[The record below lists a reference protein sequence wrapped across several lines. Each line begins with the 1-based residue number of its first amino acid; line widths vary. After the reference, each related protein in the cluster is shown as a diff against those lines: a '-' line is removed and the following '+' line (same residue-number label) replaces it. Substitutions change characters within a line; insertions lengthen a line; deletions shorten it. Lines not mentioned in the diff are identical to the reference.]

1 MPPEVPAPSESNPQ
15 GEEQVLGLDSI
26 VVRDDD
32 DGLTRSFQ
40 RLSEALIHHLY

>member
-15 GEEQVLGLDSI
+15 GEEQVLGMDPI
-26 VVRDDD
+26 VIRDD